1 LSRPAI
7 ALRLAIG
14 LSAAFIMATS
24 AGRVG
29 AEQPP
34 TARDRDT
41 AAERLR
47 LALVPAEPIPL
58 PPVADQA
65 TDGRLT
71 LAEVEQLALAYHP
84 ALRDAEGQLRAAR
97 GNWLQVGLRPNPEIG
112 YTGSEIGNEGAAGQ
126 QGGFVSQ
133 ELVTAGKLGMARAVA
148 SREIAAA
155 EQRLARTRLQV
166 LTTARVAYFEV
177 LAAERAVA
185 LAAQLKEIAQQAV
198 RVSELRLRI
207 ADISRAALLQ
217 SQVEGESAALLEVQA
232 VNRRAAAWRRLAAV
246 IGLEGET
253 PRPLDD
259 ALQRPLPE
267 LDWTSARERLLA
279 ASPEL
284 AELRFEVERA
294 RMAVARAS
302 AGRVPNVDVQ
312 AGVARDTANG
322 DTIASVQVSMPVP
335 IFDRNQGAIAQACGE
350 LAAAEAALEQRQ
362 LALEQRLATAFRD
375 YQTARERL
383 IRYAEA
389 ILPTARESLELI
401 NQGYEQ
407 GELEFLQVLT
417 VQQTYTET
425 NLAYLR
431 DLESA
436 WKEWAELEGLL
447 VGVLPESSN

>member
-1 LSRPAI
+1 MSRRGAASCCAAALAGAVILVAWSANAAAVTPAHES
-7 ALRLAIG
+7 G
-14 LSAAFIMATS
+14 
-24 AGRVG
+24 
-29 AEQPP
+29 
-34 TARDRDT
+34 T
-41 AAERLR
+41 AAERLH
-47 LALVPAEPIPL
+47 LAFVRTEPIPL
-58 PPVADQA
+58 PPVEGTAS
-65 TDGRLT
+65 DGRLT
-71 LAEVEQLALAYHP
+71 LAEIEQLALAYHP
-84 ALRDAEGQLRAAR
+84 ALREAESLVRAAR

-112 YTGSEIGNEGAAGQ
+112 YSASEIGSEGSAGQ
-126 QGGFVSQ
+126 QGAIVGQ
-133 ELVTAGKLGMARAVA
+133 EFVTAGKLGLSRAVA
-148 SREIAAA
+148 SREVAAA
-155 EQRLARTRLQV
+155 EQRLARARLQV

-185 LAAQLKEIAQQAV
+185 LAGQLKEIAEQAV

-207 ADISRAALLQ
+207 EDISRAALLQ

-232 VNRRAAAWRRLAAV
+232 VNRRAAAWRRLATV
-246 IGLEGET
+246 IGIEGQT
-253 PRPLDD
+253 PQPIDD
-259 ALQRPLPE
+259 VLQRPLPE
-267 LDWTSARERLLA
+267 IDWQTTRERLLA

-284 AELRFEVERA
+284 AELRYEVERA

-302 AGRVPNVDVQ
+302 AGRIPNVDVQ
-312 AGVARDTANG
+312 AGVARDTASD

-350 LAAAEAALEQRQ
+350 LAAAQAAIEQRR
-362 LALEQRLATAFRD
+362 LALEQRLAATFRD

-383 IRYAEA
+383 VRYTQS

-417 VQQTYTET
+417 VQKTYAET
-425 NLAYLR
+425 NLAYLQ

-436 WKEWAELEGLL
+436 WKRWAEMEGLL